1 MVGVKLVLGEDGTV
15 FAADDDTDD
24 SDGILEAGVVGFSV
38 ETVLASDGLAWT
50 DLTVNVVVAEVGE
63 DVEVGFG
70 EAVGGVEVTTAG
82 VDVVDGREEAC
93 GKSFTAV
100 FLDVTD
106 FTVVTGEV
114 MLTFSDMTL
123 LAVAVAGIDVG
134 TALTAIMEEGKVNGV
149 LAAGGATV
157 VVLAEPGS
165 VVFTVVE
172 ETDCLGSTEALE
184 VVVCAILGSTKTC
197 EFVMGEGMGSLQAL
211 EVVETE
217 GLGST

>member
-1 MVGVKLVLGEDGTV
+1 MVGVKLVLGEEGTV

-50 DLTVNVVVAEVGE
+50 DFTVNVVVAEVGE

-106 FTVVTGEV
+106 FTVV
-114 MLTFSDMTL
+114 SDMTL

-184 VVVCAILGSTKTC
+184 VVVCAISGSTRAC
-197 EFVMGEGMGSLQAL
+197 EFVIGEGMGSLQTL

-217 GLGST
+217 SLGST

>member
-1 MVGVKLVLGEDGTV
+1 MVGVKLVLGEEGTV

-50 DLTVNVVVAEVGE
+50 DFTVNVVVAEVGE

-106 FTVVTGEV
+106 FTVV
-114 MLTFSDMTL
+114 SDMTL

-184 VVVCAILGSTKTC
+184 VVVCAISGSTRAC
-197 EFVMGEGMGSLQAL
+197 EFVIGEGMGSLQAL

-217 GLGST
+217 SLGST

>member
-1 MVGVKLVLGEDGTV
+1 MVESGLVGVKLVLGEEGTV

-50 DLTVNVVVAEVGE
+50 DFTVNVVVAEVGE

-106 FTVVTGEV
+106 FTVV
-114 MLTFSDMTL
+114 SDMTL

-184 VVVCAILGSTKTC
+184 VVVCAISGSTRAC
-197 EFVMGEGMGSLQAL
+197 EFVIGEGMGSLQTL

-217 GLGST
+217 SLGST